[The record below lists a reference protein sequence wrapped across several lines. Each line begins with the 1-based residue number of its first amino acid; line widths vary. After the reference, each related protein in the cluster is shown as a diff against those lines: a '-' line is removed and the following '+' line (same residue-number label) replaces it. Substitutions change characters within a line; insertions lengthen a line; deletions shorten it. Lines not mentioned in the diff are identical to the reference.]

1 MSRIVISAIDR
12 MSPDL
17 ARLAQALRDM
27 RPAMRRIEREIFR
40 PLAETAWMQ
49 GGVQSRTGEL
59 RRAVT
64 PWSGKFSAGVT
75 IRRRSGGKVIPKAAL
90 LQKGAKKHKYKKRA
104 RYTVFHP
111 RTNRPFAR
119 TNPGSPWGRVK
130 KRAFFP
136 TRQDLMGKTSR
147 IELVIAEYLRRTAG
161 GQ

>member
-12 MSPDL
+12 ISPDL

-64 PWSGKFSAGVT
+64 PWSGKRTAGVT
-75 IRRRSGGKVIPKAAL
+75 IRRGSGLAIPKAAL
-90 LQKGAKKHKYKKRA
+90 LQKGAKAHKFRKRA
-104 RYTVFHP
+104 KYTVFHP

-119 TNPGSPWGRVK
+119 KNPGSPWGRVR

-136 TRQDLMGKTSR
+136 TRQELMGKTSR
-147 IELVIAEYLRRTAG
+147 IELILAEFLRQNAG

>member
-1 MSRIVISAIDR
+1 MSRIVISANDH

-27 RPAMRRIEREIFR
+27 KPALKRIEREILR

-59 RRAVT
+59 RQAIT
-64 PWSGKFSAGVT
+64 PWSGKRQAGVT
-75 IRRRSGGKVIPKAAL
+75 IRRGSGLAIPKAGL
-90 LQKGAKKHKYKKRA
+90 LMKGAKKHKFKKRA
-104 RYTVFHP
+104 KYTVFHP

-119 TNPGSPWGRVK
+119 KNLGSPWGRVR

-136 TRQDLMGKTSR
+136 TRQELMGKTNR
-147 IELVIAEYLRRTAG
+147 IELILAEFLRRSAE